1 MSAWVLIGV
10 ALLGGLGS
18 VARVVA
24 DRGVGERAPD
34 VFPAGILAVNVSGSL
49 ALGLVVGAG
58 ANGDTLR
65 LVGVGL
71 LGGYL
76 TYSAWMVDTDRLP
89 RRQAAAN
96 VAVSLVAG
104 MVAVW
109 LGRLIA

>member
-1 MSAWVLIGV
+1 MDRV
-10 ALLGGLGS
+10 AAGS
-18 VARVVA
+18 R
-24 DRGVGERAPD
+24 
-34 VFPAGILAVNVSGSL
+34 
-49 ALGLVVGAG
+49 AG
-58 ANGDTLR
+58 ANGDALR

-71 LGGYL
+71 LGGYI
-76 TYSAWMVDTDRLP
+76 TYSAWMVDTARLT